1 MSETYYKS
9 YRKRRRLKP
18 KVKRVFIIIV
28 VVVVVLVL
36 RPWRLIGTADNIQA
50 REIPIDT
57 IQIPLNQ
64 IVQNSHSDIPEAK
77 RFDKTVNAFIH
88 QWNIVGASL
97 AIMKD
102 GNLIY
107 SKGYGLADRERG
119 DSTEVRHIF
128 RVASAS
134 KLITATAIMHLY
146 DKGFLKLN
154 SKVFGRGGILSQYTG
169 YTDKKIEKINVEQL
183 LRHKAG
189 FSVRA
194 GDPMFDPSRMGIGLP
209 VTGEGM
215 VDFVLKRGL
224 GYTPGGQTRYSNVGY
239 LVLSQ
244 IVEKLTGQPYERYV
258 KDSILSP
265 IGCIDMHI
273 GEAFSSQY
281 FPNEVQYYE
290 DGNAEPIAAH
300 DGSGR
305 MVAKSNGGN
314 DIRMLSGAGGWV
326 CSAVEMLKFVAA
338 IDYENPH
345 ENILSRRAMQI
356 MTSAAKGEMPIG
368 WSNINNS
375 GDWWRSGSMAGTS
388 TMLRRQSNGY
398 TWIFITNTSSWKGA
412 HFPRMI
418 NAMMQNAFDKV
429 TKWPDKDLF
438 QADSLA
444 EEMQGGNPS
453 EPAQINRSGLSS
465 CNINQR

>member
-1 MSETYYKS
+1 MSETYYREYKK
-9 YRKRRRLKP
+9 RKRRLKP
-18 KVKRVFIIIV
+18 KVKRVFIILVAVIV
-28 VVVVVLVL
+28 VLIL
-36 RPWRLIGTADNIQA
+36 RPWRLLGTTDSIQA
-50 REIPIDT
+50 HEIPVDT
-57 IQIPLNQ
+57 VKIPLNQ
-64 IVQNSHSDIPEAK
+64 IVQNSDSDIPEAEK
-77 RFDKTVNAFIH
+77 FDKTVNAFIR

-107 SKGYGLADRERG
+107 SKGYGMADREGG

-146 DKGFLKLN
+146 DKGLLKMN
-154 SKVFGRGGILSQYTG
+154 SKVFGKGGILSQYKG
-169 YTDKKIEKINVEQL
+169 YTDKRIEKINIEQL

-194 GDPMFDPSRMGIGLP
+194 GDPMFDPSRMGVKLP

-239 LVLSQ
+239 LILSQ
-244 IVEKLTGQPYERYV
+244 IVEKLTFQPYERYV
-258 KDSILSP
+258 KDSILAP
-265 IGCIDMHI
+265 VGCMDMHI
-273 GEAFSSQY
+273 GEAFSSKHL
-281 FPNEVQYYE
+281 PNEVHYYE
-290 DGNAEPIAAH
+290 DGNAESISAH

-305 MVAKSNGGN
+305 KVAKSNGGN
-314 DIRMLSGAGGWV
+314 DIKLLSGAGGWV

-345 ENILSRRAMQI
+345 DNILSKKAMQL
-356 MTSAAKGEMPIG
+356 MTSGAKGEMPIG
-368 WSNINNS
+368 WSNMNDS

-444 EEMQGGNPS
+444 EEMQGGNHPS
-453 EPAQINRSGLSS
+453 LANK
-465 CNINQR
+465 NK